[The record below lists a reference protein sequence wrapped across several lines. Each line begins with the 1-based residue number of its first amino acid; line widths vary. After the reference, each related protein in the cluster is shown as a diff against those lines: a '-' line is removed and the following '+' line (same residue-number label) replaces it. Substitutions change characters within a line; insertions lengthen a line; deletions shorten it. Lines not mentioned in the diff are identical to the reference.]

1 MKRSAKLC
9 RAKPSTLDYVAA
21 LRHVNPYSLGDA
33 SKGRS
38 LGGEMKQRFLAMCG
52 VIAPVFFVF
61 IAILG
66 GAMRPGYSHFS
77 DTISELFSPGSPN
90 KLLLD
95 TLHTIYAFL
104 LVLFG
109 IGVLQFVRTS
119 HRSRLIGIFGAS
131 AFIAM
136 GLGSVLSATLFP
148 QDAWGSSPTFAG
160 QMHQFVH
167 GVISLLSILY
177 MMLIGI
183 WMNRAEGLPRFQ
195 TYSFIT
201 VGAVVLSAGF
211 FVANLGS
218 PIMGLAERISGLVGF
233 QWTFVLALWM
243 FSRKG
248 YAGWQVH

>member
-1 MKRSAKLC
+1 MNR
-9 RAKPSTLDYVAA
+9 
-21 LRHVNPYSLGDA
+21 
-33 SKGRS
+33 
-38 LGGEMKQRFLAMCG
+38 RFLSMCG
-52 VIAPVFFVF
+52 LIAPVLFVF
-61 IAILG
+61 MTILG
-66 GAMRPGYSHFS
+66 GAMRPGYSHLS
-77 DTISELFSPGSPN
+77 DTVSELFSPGSPN

-109 IGVLQFVRTS
+109 IGVLQLVQES
-119 HRSRLIGIFGAS
+119 VRSRMIGVVGAS

-148 QDAWGSSPTFAG
+148 QDAWGSAPTFAG

-167 GVISLLSILY
+167 GVISLLGIVY

-183 WMNRAEGLPRFQ
+183 WMNRAEGLRRFR
-195 TYSFIT
+195 TYSFLT

-211 FVANLGS
+211 FVASLGS
-218 PIMGLAERISGLVGF
+218 PIMGLAERISGLIGF

-243 FSRKG
+243 YSREG
-248 YAGWQVH
+248 YAGR

>member
-1 MKRSAKLC
+1 MNR
-9 RAKPSTLDYVAA
+9 
-21 LRHVNPYSLGDA
+21 
-33 SKGRS
+33 
-38 LGGEMKQRFLAMCG
+38 RFLAMCG
-52 VIAPVFFVF
+52 MIAPLFFVF
-61 IAILG
+61 ITILG
-66 GAMRPGYSHFS
+66 GAMRPGYSHLS

-109 IGVLQFVRTS
+109 IGVLQLVRTS
-119 HRSRLIGIFGAS
+119 QRARLMGIFGAC

-148 QDAWGSSPTFAG
+148 QDAWGSAPTFAG

-167 GVISLLSILY
+167 GAISLLALLY
-177 MMLIGI
+177 MMLLGI
-183 WMNRAEGLPRFQ
+183 WMARAEGFPRFR

-211 FVANLGS
+211 FMAKQGS
-218 PIMGLAERISGLVGF
+218 PIMGLAERVSGLVGF

-243 FSRKG
+243 FSHKG
-248 YAGWQVH
+248 YAGWEVR